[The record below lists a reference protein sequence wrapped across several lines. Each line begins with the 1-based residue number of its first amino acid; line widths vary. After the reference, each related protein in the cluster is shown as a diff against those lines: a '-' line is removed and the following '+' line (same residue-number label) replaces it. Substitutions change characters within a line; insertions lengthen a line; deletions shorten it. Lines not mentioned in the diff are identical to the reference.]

1 MFTVLSDLGYDA
13 ASPRFNKTSCGSEN
27 IPETSKEPGKQI
39 SKSATLHCESK
50 VLLAGASKV
59 EPEKAW
65 TSHVDQHV

>member
-1 MFTVLSDLGYDA
+1 MQL
-13 ASPRFNKTSCGSEN
+13 SPRFNKTFRGSED
-27 IPETSKEPGKQI
+27 IPEMNKEPGKQM
-39 SKSATLHCESK
+39 SKSAKLHCESK